1 MGSRGAPTSAGVTKP
16 DWRTHRLGSTPKS
29 AASALPSFREVRT
42 GAAEGVIPA
51 LLIGALSGASPFVPA
66 DGGGRLP
73 PGGRRVGDAAA
84 AAAAASP
91 AVGHRRARS
100 IGLQQHRLVPRST
113 RFPRAMAVAG
123 SCPSGAQAVREV
135 DLLRAA
141 QSGAMCGDNQLV
153 RTAAADWSARCPA
166 ATPVPNH
173 AAWQARRSHVD
184 RRLGAPQRW
193 TISCALTALSSQ
205 GAAACPSADFGHL
218 HC

>member
-1 MGSRGAPTSAGVTKP
+1 MLPCDGPFFRPGPVPYSNTFVHTKFEANLCT
-16 DWRTHRLGSTPKS
+16 W
-29 AASALPSFREVRT
+29 AASRTVDVSRFRV
-42 GAAEGVIPA
+42 
-51 LLIGALSGASPFVPA
+51 
-66 DGGGRLP
+66 
-73 PGGRRVGDAAA
+73 GRRCGRRSGRRIADAAA
-84 AAAAASP
+84 AAE

-141 QSGAMCGDNQLV
+141 QSGAMCGGDQLV

>member
-1 MGSRGAPTSAGVTKP
+1 
-16 DWRTHRLGSTPKS
+16 
-29 AASALPSFREVRT
+29 
-42 GAAEGVIPA
+42 
-51 LLIGALSGASPFVPA
+51 
-66 DGGGRLP
+66 
-73 PGGRRVGDAAA
+73 
-84 AAAAASP
+84 
-91 AVGHRRARS
+91 
-100 IGLQQHRLVPRST
+100 
-113 RFPRAMAVAG
+113 MAVAG
-123 SCPSGAQAVREV
+123 SCPSDAQAVREV

-141 QSGAMCGDNQLV
+141 QSGAMCGGDQLV

-166 ATPVPNH
+166 AMPVPNH

>member
-1 MGSRGAPTSAGVTKP
+1 MHVGSVQDCRRVPFQSWAAMRGAC
-16 DWRTHRLGSTPKS
+16 
-29 AASALPSFREVRT
+29 F
-42 GAAEGVIPA
+42 
-51 LLIGALSGASPFVPA
+51 IGQ
-66 DGGGRLP
+66 
-73 PGGRRVGDAAA
+73 GGRRRRRPPPTRRPPHRRSGGRRGRRIADAAA
-84 AAAAASP
+84 AAE

-141 QSGAMCGDNQLV
+141 QSGAMCGGDQLV